1 MTLTHEE
8 IQEIKKQLSQQIQ
21 HLSPDKKSQAQQQI
35 DSMSEEALESLLEQ
49 QKSKQPQKP
58 LFRMI
63 VDREIPSKIIDENRF
78 ALATLDI
85 KPISQGHTIIIPK
98 SPVEKAKD
106 IPAQVFSLA
115 KKIAKKLSLK
125 LKSKSAEIQTEFKF
139 GEIIINVIPI
149 YEESL
154 NINSPRSSPSDS
166 ELEEVYKKLRVI
178 KKPKVQR
185 IKIKKTQ
192 ETKILKL
199 NRRIP

>member
-1 MTLTHEE
+1 MVLTQEE

-21 HLSPDKKSQAQQQI
+21 HLPSEKKSQAQQQI

-166 ELEEVYKKLRVI
+166 DLDEVYKKLRVI
-178 KKPKVQR
+178 KKPKIQR
-185 IKIKKTQ
+185 IKIKKPQ

>member
-63 VDREIPSKIIDENRF
+63 VDREIPSRILDENRF

-106 IPAQVFSLA
+106 LPSQVFSLA
-115 KKIAKKLSLK
+115 KKIAKKTSLK